1 MEHCHQCWTFDY
13 SHIVE
18 KIITLWKSSN
28 LTPATAPLTRDAM
41 ALQASPTKSGTLKIL
56 AASLSSALSVKS
68 KCLKIQGNSVIISFF
83 FARCF
88 EYRAVNCFL
97 FILFVFQ
104 DLGTVYV
111 QASVICKTIQTNTHE
126 PC

>member
-1 MEHCHQCWTFDY
+1 MLDFRLLSHC
-13 SHIVE
+13 E
-18 KIITLWKSSN
+18 KLITLWKSSN
-28 LTPATAPLTRDAM
+28 LTPATVPLTRDAM

-56 AASLSSALSVKS
+56 AASLSSALSVMS
-68 KCLKIQGNSVIISFF
+68 KCLKIQGNSIITRFF

-88 EYRAVNCFL
+88 EYRTVNCFL

-111 QASVICKTIQTNTHE
+111 QTSVICKTIVNGH
-126 PC
+126 P